1 MLWLMGLIRRL
12 GGGAMSERSWTLHVP
27 VSASTNASA
36 LPGVPLAALFLT
48 TGVSALAGA
57 LYSTPLANATRLE
70 QPDKALQSLS
80 FSVSPF
86 PQTFE
91 PAQLARSLSGGLAT
105 SRAYAAPA
113 VQPLEGRGAR
123 ALPPITQT
131 SPAELFRPQVAPA
144 VPVQVTVQP
153 QRQVR
158 DMDLGTVADV
168 DRALAITRNDKSPGG
183 HSLGKVD
190 VSGAPTAASDQTI
203 GQLAN
208 AILAHGDTGFLQ
220 ATAAPVADAQFAS
233 DGAPGSPRPNAAI
246 EMAGAAVASFTAGES
261 LPRAHRRDTALESPA
276 ALAATAP
283 TVEQLV
289 TGILAGGNAGFL
301 QDAAGPSQTAAT
313 GAGAPASASQSKSP
327 AAEVVAYSAPR
338 GADLV
343 PASEA
348 APPVS
353 ARGPDRGADHAIA
366 AAEAASPAIDRARSS
381 PSRSQAEMARSS
393 EARPSEFASGRFKE
407 TPQGTEFFI
416 ETRVNRSVAGSVAL
430 LVDVKKGPDDT
441 WQASS
446 FSIRLGDILD
456 LVRTQMSISLY
467 ERLSRAA
474 STDQFVTFEQLRE
487 AGIELRFNKRDQ
499 LEITAA

>member
-12 GGGAMSERSWTLHVP
+12 DGGAMSERSWTLHVP
-27 VSASTNASA
+27 VSASTNVSA

-91 PAQLARSLSGGLAT
+91 PAQVARSLSGGLAT

-113 VQPLEGRGAR
+113 VKPLEGSGAR

-144 VPVQVTVQP
+144 EAVQVTVQP

-158 DMDLGTVADV
+158 DLDLGTVADV
-168 DRALAITRNDKSPGG
+168 DRALAITRNDKLPGG
-183 HSLGKVD
+183 HSLGEVD

-220 ATAAPVADAQFAS
+220 ATAAPVADARFAS
-233 DGAPGSPRPNAAI
+233 DGAPGSPGPNAAI

-301 QDAAGPSQTAAT
+301 QEASAPSETAAT
-313 GAGAPASASQSKSP
+313 GASGQTLASESEAP
-327 AAEVVAYSAPR
+327 AAEAVAFSAPQ
-338 GADLV
+338 
-343 PASEA
+343 ASDA

-353 ARGPDRGADHAIA
+353 ARGPDRAADHAIA

-393 EARPSEFASGRFKE
+393 ESDPSEFAPGRFKE

-441 WQASS
+441 WQTSS

>member
-1 MLWLMGLIRRL
+1 
-12 GGGAMSERSWTLHVP
+12 MSERSWTLHVP

-233 DGAPGSPRPNAAI
+233 DGAPGSPGPNAAI

-261 LPRAHRRDTALESPA
+261 LPRAHRRDAALDSPA

-289 TGILAGGNAGFL
+289 TGILAGGKAGFL
-301 QDAAGPSQTAAT
+301 QEASAPSETAAT
-313 GAGAPASASQSKSP
+313 GASGQTLASESEAPAAEAVAFSASQ
-327 AAEVVAYSAPR
+327 
-338 GADLV
+338 
-343 PASEA
+343 ASEA

-381 PSRSQAEMARSS
+381 PSRSPSEMTRSS
-393 EARPSEFASGRFKE
+393 ESGPSEFAPGRFKE